1 MHVPCQLEFSRIAK
15 ESQRNACRVETGA
28 SAPFT
33 PVHTLRL
40 RGCSTGWGPNRRTFE
55 VDSVS
60 TPIVSQAES
69 LGRLVFDVQHRERML
84 PRDRRVR
91 VVVQGVNLEVEWRR
105 LFAKRKIGD
114 FLTVEADISTDDH
127 V

>member
-1 MHVPCQLEFSRIAK
+1 LDFNGIAK
-15 ESQRNACRVETGA
+15 ESQGNAWRVEARTSDA
-28 SAPFT
+28 FT
-33 PVHTLRL
+33 AVHTLRL
-40 RGCSTGWGPNRRTFE
+40 GGCSTGWGLNDRTSG

-91 VVVQGVNLEVEWRR
+91 VVVQGVSPEFECGG
-105 LFAKRKIGD
+105 LFTKRKIGD